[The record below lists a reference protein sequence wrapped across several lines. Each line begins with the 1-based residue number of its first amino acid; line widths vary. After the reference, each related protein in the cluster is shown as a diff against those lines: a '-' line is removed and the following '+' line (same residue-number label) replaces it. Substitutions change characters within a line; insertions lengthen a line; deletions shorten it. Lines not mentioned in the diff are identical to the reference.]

1 MSRTHLGLIC
11 CLSFV
16 TLEAFQAVY
25 LGSVFQN
32 TDSFAVGTAVFG
44 ISVLGCTVA
53 TAVFRPAELAASVRS
68 WKIVAVLNLLAA
80 LTWITYFTA
89 IQLIEPAVV
98 FTVFSGMV
106 PLATVVAGKLGL
118 PEAAAPKKSLVN
130 FGNLLIL
137 LAIAVLAVITV
148 LGHSGFV
155 RGGWIAGL
163 SGVLLSAMS
172 GSFTAMVILFSVRLN
187 QRGVGPLCQFG
198 LRFMLYTLL
207 AFAAFLIGID
217 AKSTIV
223 PVEDY
228 LWITLVGLVVIAF
241 PLYLVQKAIPLV
253 HSSVIAAITALG
265 PAIVFVMQL
274 LEGRVD
280 YSPATLAGLAIYM
293 SGAMLAVIGATRAPD
308 VQRRNPEIA

>member
-32 TDSFAVGTAVFG
+32 ADSFAVGTAVFG

-68 WKIVAVLNLLAA
+68 WKIVALLNLLAA

-106 PLATVVAGKLGL
+106 PLATIVAGRFRL
-118 PEAAAPKKSLVN
+118 PEAVAPKQALVS

-155 RGGWIAGL
+155 RGTWIAGL

-207 AFAAFLIGID
+207 AFAAFLFGID
-217 AKSTIV
+217 AKSTNVTID
-223 PVEDY
+223 DY
-228 LWITLVGLVVIAF
+228 FWITLVGLLVIAF

-293 SGAMLAVIGATRAPD
+293 VGAMLAVVGATRAPD
-308 VQRRNPEIA
+308 VQRRNLEEA